1 MNKIYIICE
10 HRIYHYIEDYV
21 LSFKNEYMELILF
34 NEIKDIPPLSHSN
47 IYVFI
52 QCFPDEI
59 LLTMDNTYQNIY
71 LLNIEQ
77 LSNPNSYY
85 INHIHSLPKNIKIL
99 DYSRANMMYCTDYYT
114 KFLPYQINY
123 NEIYNFPKERDICI
137 MAIQSPRRQ
146 NIINDFIQRGYN
158 IDIISG
164 WRKERDERLFRYKIL
179 INISYEPNFKI
190 YESIRCDRCIYNK
203 MIVISEK
210 KEGMDLYNLK
220 DYMIFEDYETIVTKA
235 IDVLNNYELNYKT
248 LQLDTLNLETLP
260 RESMTPEWFE

>member
-1 MNKIYIICE
+1 MTKIYIICAIG
-10 HRIYHYIEDYV
+10 IYHYIEDYV
-21 LSFKNEYMELILF
+21 LSFKNEYMEIILF
-34 NEIKDIPPLSHSN
+34 NEIKDIPPLTHSN

-52 QCFPDEI
+52 QSFSDQ
-59 LLTMDNTYQNIY
+59 LLSTIDNTYHNIY

-77 LSNPNSYY
+77 LSISCR
-85 INHIHSLPKNIKIL
+85 INYIHSLPKNIKIL
-99 DYSRANMMYCTDYYT
+99 DYSRANMMYHTDYSK

-123 NEIYNFPKERDICI
+123 DEIYNFPKERDICI
-137 MAIQSPRRQ
+137 MATESPRR
-146 NIINDFIQRGYN
+146 NHIINDLIQRGYN

-179 INISYEPNFKI
+179 INISYNSGYKI
-190 YESIRCDRCIYNK
+190 YEALRCDRCIYNK

-220 DYMIFEDYETIVTKA
+220 DYMIFEDYETIVNKA
-235 IDVLNNYELNYKT
+235 IDVLHNYELNYKT

-260 RESMTPEWFE
+260 RESITPEWFS